1 MYGATLLQDTVVT
14 GTRQRADGTW
24 EVRRDRNFLSI
35 NKVNQTVCDCRIDKS
50 VLPGFQL
57 SYL

>member
-24 EVRRDRNFLSI
+24 EVRHDRNFLLI
-35 NKVNQTVCDCRIDKS
+35 HKVNHEVCSRRANN
-50 VLPGFQL
+50 L
-57 SYL
+57 